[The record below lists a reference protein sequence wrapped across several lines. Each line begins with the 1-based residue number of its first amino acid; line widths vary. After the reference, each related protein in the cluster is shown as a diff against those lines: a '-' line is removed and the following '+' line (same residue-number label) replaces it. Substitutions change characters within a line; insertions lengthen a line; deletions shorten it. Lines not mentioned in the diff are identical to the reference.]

1 MKEMKKSIYLLI
13 VGIMMSVSITEA
25 QNLGSLK
32 KKATDA
38 GKKTVNKTTNEKST
52 VNKENT
58 TNSTNTDTKSVAGV
72 WKIEGVVVTTE
83 MEALKS
89 QITEQER
96 QYNAFYKGSIW
107 DFKKDGTV
115 SVAYQKSQEMNA
127 QTGTSKYEVKGDKL
141 YMEAS
146 GMPPEFTV
154 SFEDGQM
161 ILTNKSQLNTIYF
174 VFVKGK

>member
-1 MKEMKKSIYLLI
+1 MKKAIYLLV

-32 KKATDA
+32 KKATDT
-38 GKKTVNKTTNEKST
+38 GKKTVNKTTSEKS
-52 VNKENT
+52 NIGKGNA
-58 TNSTNTDTKSVAGV
+58 TNNTDTKSVTGV

-96 QYNAFYKGSIW
+96 QYNEFYKGSIW

-115 SVAYQKSQEMNA
+115 SVAYQKSQAMNA
-127 QTGTSKYEVKGDKL
+127 QTGTSRYEVKGDKL

-146 GMPPEFTV
+146 GMPPEFTL

-174 VFVKGK
+174 VFKK

>member
-1 MKEMKKSIYLLI
+1 MKEMKKAIYLLV
-13 VGIMMSVSITEA
+13 VGIMISVSITEA

-38 GKKTVNKTTNEKST
+38 GKKTVNKTTSEKSN
-52 VNKENT
+52 VGKGNA
-58 TNSTNTDTKSVAGV
+58 TNNTDTKSVIGV

-96 QYNAFYKGSIW
+96 QYNEFYKGSIW
-107 DFKKDGTV
+107 DFKKDGIA
-115 SVAYQKSQEMNA
+115 SVAYQKSQQMNA
-127 QTGTSKYEVKGDKL
+127 QTGTSRYEVKGDKL

-174 VFVKGK
+174 VFVKEK

>member
-1 MKEMKKSIYLLI
+1 MKKIVYLL
-13 VGIMMSVSITEA
+13 VVSMMVSIGTAEA

-38 GKKTVNKTTNEKST
+38 GKKTVNEKS
-52 VNKENT
+52 VISKEKSSK
-58 TNSTNTDTKSVAGV
+58 STDNTDTKTVAGV

-89 QITEQER
+89 QITEQEK
-96 QYNAFYKGSIW
+96 QYNEFYKGSIW

-115 SVAYQKSQEMNA
+115 SVAYQKSQQMNA
-127 QTGTSKYEVKGDKL
+127 QTGTSRYEVKGDKL

-161 ILTNKSQLNTIYF
+161 ILTNKSQLNTLYF

>member
-1 MKEMKKSIYLLI
+1 MKKIVYLL
-13 VGIMMSVSITEA
+13 VVSMMVSIGTTEA

-38 GKKTVNKTTNEKST
+38 GKKNANKTISEKSVDKDNST
-52 VNKENT
+52 KTT
-58 TNSTNTDTKSVAGV
+58 TNGDTKTVAGV

-96 QYNAFYKGSIW
+96 QYNEFYKGSIW

-115 SVAYQKSQEMNA
+115 SVAYQKSQQMNA
-127 QTGTSKYEVKGDKL
+127 QTGTSRYEVKGDKL

-161 ILTNKSQLNTIYF
+161 ILTNKSQLNTLYF